1 MKRRSDGRYV
11 RTVTIDG
18 KRKMFY
24 SSEPTE
30 KKAERDIMRQMVEF
44 KAKKKEEARG
54 KIFEK
59 VADDIVTEFNYVLS
73 SWKSWEHE

>member
-1 MKRRSDGRYV
+1 MKRRSDGRFV
-11 RTVTIDG
+11 RTVTVDG

-44 KAKKKEEARG
+44 EAKQDEEAKG
-54 KIFEK
+54 KTFEE
-59 VADDIVTEFNYVLS
+59 VADE
-73 SWKSWEHE
+73 